1 MASQYKGA
9 HICAPT
15 CARAETVVH
24 MLFRPNLH
32 PGGEA
37 YRLSTTMPPVE
48 NQELNNT
55 ELSSDLQKQVEKKKN
70 QLRAFG
76 LNCS

>member
-1 MASQYKGA
+1 MTLKILSKDSHLSTKVRTYVPQHALA
-9 HICAPT
+9 LRLLCICCFGRT
-15 CARAETVVH
+15 CTLE
-24 MLFRPNLH
+24 
-32 PGGEA
+32 GEA

-70 QLRAFG
+70 
-76 LNCS
+76 